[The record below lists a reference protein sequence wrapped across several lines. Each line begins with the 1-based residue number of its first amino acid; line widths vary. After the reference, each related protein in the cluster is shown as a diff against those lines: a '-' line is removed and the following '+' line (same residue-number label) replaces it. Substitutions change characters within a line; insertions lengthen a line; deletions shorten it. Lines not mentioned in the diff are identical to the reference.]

1 MEASLFLAMCKF
13 YFICEI
19 LNKIFEFL
27 FLNHQ
32 EDDNYIISSRD
43 RCSGSFDI
51 VNKKVSVNKFSD
63 HSLTV
68 VYFSLK
74 KCLDAS
80 IIKNSATVK
89 NILDQCF

>member
-1 MEASLFLAMCKF
+1 MEASLFLAMCN
-13 YFICEI
+13 IISSCEI

-27 FLNHQ
+27 FLNHH
-32 EDDNYIISSRD
+32 EDNIYIISSRD

-68 VYFSLK
+68 VYFSPK
-74 KCLDAS
+74 
-80 IIKNSATVK
+80 
-89 NILDQCF
+89 